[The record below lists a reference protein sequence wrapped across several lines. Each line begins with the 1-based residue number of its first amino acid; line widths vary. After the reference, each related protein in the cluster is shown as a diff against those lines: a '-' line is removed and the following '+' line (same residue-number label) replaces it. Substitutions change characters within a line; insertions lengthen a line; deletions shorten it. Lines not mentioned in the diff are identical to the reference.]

1 MVKFGTTPA
10 EVEWGGPWKRT
21 GSEAGFAAS
30 AGAKG

>member
-10 EVEWGGPWKRT
+10 EVELGGPWNET
-21 GSEAGFAAS
+21 GSEPGFAAS